1 MDLIQSMLE
10 AEQEAETILREAD
23 AQAGRM
29 GDAAR
34 QEAAARLLKTRQ
46 DAIAA
51 GEELVRTRKAEALE
65 QRKKKME
72 EAAVAVEAEIRN
84 AESGREAAI
93 KAFIDT
99 LTG

>member
-10 AEQEAETILREAD
+10 AEQEAEAILREAD
-23 AQAGRM
+23 EQAGRM

-51 GEELVRTRKAEALE
+51 GEELVRLRKAEALA

-72 EAAVAVEAEIRN
+72 EAAVAVEEEIRSAGTN
-84 AESGREAAI
+84 REAAVR
-93 KAFIDT
+93 AFIDT